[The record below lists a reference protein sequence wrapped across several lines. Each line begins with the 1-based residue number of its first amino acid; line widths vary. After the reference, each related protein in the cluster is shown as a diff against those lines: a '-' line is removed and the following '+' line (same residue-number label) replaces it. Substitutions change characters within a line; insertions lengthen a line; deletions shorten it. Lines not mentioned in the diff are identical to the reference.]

1 MKLSLGF
8 SPCPNDTFIF
18 DAMIHQKI
26 DTEGLSFEVV
36 FDDVET
42 LNQKAFKTELDITK
56 LSYHAYA
63 YLTEKY
69 VLLHAGSAL
78 GFGVGPLLICNNEDY
93 ISADALQNLQPHT
106 SVLIPQSSN
115 LIPHTSDPIPHPIAI
130 GSSNL
135 RPQSSDPVPQTS
147 DLRPPTSNLRIGIPG
162 KYTTANFL
170 LSMAF
175 PEAKNKIEMKFFEI
189 ESALLNDQIDM
200 GVIIHENRFT
210 YQEKGLKKII
220 DLGEFWEDLTQ
231 GPIPLGGIMI
241 KRELPEEIKQKVNRI
256 IRRSVQYAFDH
267 PESGMDFI
275 CSLSQEMSKEVIN
288 KHIELYVNKFSIDL
302 GEVGRKAVNT
312 FFEEAYKGGIIPE
325 TKQNLFL

>member
-18 DAMIHQKI
+18 DAMIHKKI
-26 DTEGLSFEVV
+26 DTEGLRFDVV

-42 LNQKAFKTELDITK
+42 LNQKAFRAELDITK

-78 GFGVGPLLICNNEDY
+78 GFGVGPLLICNNQDY
-93 ISADALQNLQPHT
+93 VSAGGLKNLRLKTSDLQPR
-106 SVLIPQSSN
+106 
-115 LIPHTSDPIPHPIAI
+115 TSDI
-130 GSSNL
+130 
-135 RPQSSDPVPQTS
+135 RPQTS
-147 DLRPPTSNLRIGIPG
+147 DLRPQTSDLRIGIPG

-170 LSMAF
+170 LSLAF

-241 KRELPEEIKQKVNRI
+241 KRDLPEEIKQKVNRI
-256 IRRSVQYAFDH
+256 IRRSVEYAFAH

-302 GEVGRKAVNT
+302 GEIGRKAVHT
-312 FFEEAYKGGIIPE
+312 FFEEAHKVGIIPE

>member
-1 MKLSLGF
+1 MKISLGF

-18 DAMIHQKI
+18 DALIHQKI
-26 DTEGLSFEVV
+26 DTEGLSFDVV

-42 LNQKAFKTELDITK
+42 LNQKAFRAELDITK
-56 LSYHAYA
+56 LSFHAYA

-93 ISADALQNLQPHT
+93 ISADLLA
-106 SVLIPQSSN
+106 
-115 LIPHTSDPIPHPIAI
+115 
-130 GSSNL
+130 NL
-135 RPQSSDPVPQTS
+135 RPPTLDLQPQTS
-147 DLRPPTSNLRIGIPG
+147 DFSPQTSNLRIGIPG

-170 LSMAF
+170 LSLAF

-189 ESALLNDQIDM
+189 ESALLNHQIDM

-220 DLGEFWEDLTQ
+220 DLGQFWEDLTQ
-231 GPIPLGGIMI
+231 GPIPLGGIMV
-241 KRELPEEIKQKVNRI
+241 KRELPENVKQKVNRI
-256 IRRSVQYAFDH
+256 IKRSVQYAFDH

-302 GEVGRKAVNT
+302 GEVGRNAVQT
-312 FFEEAYKGGIIPE
+312 FFEQAHKLGIIPE

>member
-26 DTEGLSFEVV
+26 DTEGLIFDVV

-42 LNQKAFKTELDITK
+42 LNQKAFRAELDITK

-78 GFGVGPLLICNNEDY
+78 GFGVGPLLICENEDY
-93 ISADALQNLQPHT
+93 ISTDILAD
-106 SVLIPQSSN
+106 
-115 LIPHTSDPIPHPIAI
+115 
-130 GSSNL
+130 L
-135 RPQSSDPVPQTS
+135 RLQTS
-147 DLRPPTSNLRIGIPG
+147 DLRIGIPG

-170 LSMAF
+170 LSLAF

-189 ESALLNDQIDM
+189 ESALLNHQIDM

-220 DLGEFWEDLTQ
+220 DLGEYWEDLTN

-241 KRELPEEIKQKVNRI
+241 KRELPGEIKQKVNRI
-256 IRRSVQYAFDH
+256 IKRSVQYAFDH
-267 PESGMDFI
+267 PDSGMDFI
-275 CSLSQEMSKEVIN
+275 CSLSQEMSREVIN
-288 KHIELYVNKFSIDL
+288 KHIELYVNKFSVDL
-302 GEVGRKAVNT
+302 GELGRKAVHT
-312 FFEEAYKGGIIPE
+312 FFEEAHKLGIIPE

>member
-26 DTEGLSFEVV
+26 DTEGLEFEV
-36 FDDVET
+36 FYEDVET
-42 LNQKAFKTELDITK
+42 LNQKAFKAELDITK

-78 GFGVGPLLICNNEDY
+78 GFGVGPLLICENEEYSSTDGY
-93 ISADALQNLQPHT
+93 ENLK
-106 SVLIPQSSN
+106 LQSSG
-115 LIPHTSDPIPHPIAI
+115 LS
-130 GSSNL
+130 
-135 RPQSSDPVPQTS
+135 
-147 DLRPPTSNLRIGIPG
+147 IGIPG

-170 LSMAF
+170 LSLAF
-175 PEAKNKIEMKFFEI
+175 PDAKNKLEMKFFEI
-189 ESALLNDQIDM
+189 ESALLNQKIDL

-210 YQEKGLKKII
+210 YQEKGLIKII
-220 DLGEFWEDLTQ
+220 DLGEYWENLTQ

-241 KRELPEEIKQKVNRI
+241 KRDLPDNVKQKVNRI
-256 IRRSVQYAFDH
+256 IKRSVQYAFDH
-267 PESGMDFI
+267 PLEGMDFI
-275 CSLSQEMSKEVIN
+275 CSLSQEMSKDVIN
-288 KHIELYVNKFSIDL
+288 KHIELYVNKFSLDL
-302 GEVGRKAVNT
+302 GDVGRKAVET
-312 FFEEAYKGGIIPE
+312 FFKEAHKLGIIPE